1 MWERVSTEYLPIVKT
16 LRTQRFYWTLY
27 LHQIWVSDYV
37 AELNLLN
44 NQLNTAQRPH
54 SLLTCSFCDHMPVQ
68 TQTLI
73 LGMAKEKGLASH
85 GERPNML
92 LRSEYKGTFL
102 VVFSPVEIS
111 ILKLMSWILITD
123 KIWIY
128 FFFFTISSL
137 SVSSGLYL
145 ETLLQSSLP
154 RVHSLFLTLHYFLL
168 CWLVIYSCFWK
179 LKYRSRTF

>member
-102 VVFSPVEIS
+102 VVFFPVEIS
-111 ILKLMSWILITD
+111 ILQLMSWILITD

-128 FFFFTISSL
+128 FFFLLFLL
-137 SVSSGLYL
+137 SQFHLVFIWRLCF
-145 ETLLQSSLP
+145 SLP
-154 RVHSLFLTLHYFLL
+154 CLEFTHYFLHCIISYSADL
-168 CWLVIYSCFWK
+168 LFILVFEN
-179 LKYRSRTF
+179 